1 MAKKTIKAQMKQR
14 RDTKANWAATNPV
27 LLDGELGIVSDDP
40 NLYKVGDGAT
50 AWNDL
55 PFRGFD
61 GTLAQELGTSPNAVI
76 SQKVVSEK
84 LTELES
90 ENIEQISFI
99 GKGNTYVRSVKKS
112 VIPGHTYRVFI
123 PFKWDYTGPEVFNKF
138 VLSYFEGDKE
148 TALVV
153 VTTVQEIA
161 DYYDITIPET
171 ASWGVTLCLGGR
183 SENGVKRR
191 VFVQDVT
198 NIPTARIVWF
208 GGATYPNIDTENKS
222 IVFPTDGAFMINN
235 EVSVPQN
242 LGVGISFGA
251 TGSGSKLVVYNTTSR
266 IIRVQRYNDS
276 LSDSDTILGGI
287 KTAYNDGSFINATL
301 PFEYLIDGVLK
312 SERFYNLL
320 GNPVYTLQATSPSR
334 TFEVSSN
341 DLEISDDKGNVIIEF
356 KDGHLKTLEFDSRD
370 VVTAKPILDQKYEG
384 AKIDLAERTY
394 AIKPMFELQNKSNR
408 QSIAVYGNYMVSCHL
423 YGDLYLYNI
432 QTGLLLCSA
441 KLPVSDDIRNDVH
454 GSNISFGVEFASGN
468 SELPYLYICETTG
481 ARRCFVVDLKIDGS
495 ITLHQ
500 TIRFDGDF
508 GNKQGNNYHD
518 FLVDAQNQEII
529 IVGYYDYGASG
540 NYTIVKKVPLKSV
553 GVGNVNYT
561 DNDVVE
567 TFTIPEITII
577 QGAFVINNHLFIG
590 DQRNWIV
597 NIDLKEK
604 KVVGY
609 IKLNTFT
616 NELEGIAPYQ
626 GKMVVDIDGQIKQLI
641 FKQ

>member
-1 MAKKTIKAQMKQR
+1 MANFDTIKTAIDANINTNGKQEITGGKMNSILKQMV
-14 RDTKANWAATNPV
+14 DAT
-27 LLDGELGIVSDDP
+27 GE
-40 NLYKVGDGAT
+40 
-50 AWNDL
+50 
-55 PFRGFD
+55 
-61 GTLAQELGTSPNAVI
+61 Q
-76 SQKVVSEK
+76 

-99 GKGNTYVRSVKKS
+99 GKGNTYVRSVKKA
-112 VIPGHTYRVFI
+112 VIPGHTYRVFV
-123 PFKWDYTGPEVFNKF
+123 PFPWQYTTPDTSNLF
-138 VLSYFEGDKE
+138 VLSYWEGEKE
-148 TALVV
+148 TAPVV

-171 ASWGVTLCLGGR
+171 ASEGVTLCLGGR
-183 SENGVKRR
+183 SENGVKRL

-198 NIPTARIVWF
+198 NIPTDRIVWF
-208 GGATYPNIDTENKS
+208 GGITYPNIDTKNKS
-222 IVFPTDGAFMINN
+222 LVFPTDGAFMINN
-235 EVSVPQN
+235 KVSIPQN
-242 LGVGISFGA
+242 LGEPLYFGTTQA
-251 TGSGSKLVVYNTTSR
+251 GSKLVVYNTASR
-266 IIRVQRYNDS
+266 IIRVQRYNDN
-276 LSDSDTILGGI
+276 LSESDTVLGGI
-287 KTAYNDGSFINATL
+287 KTNYNNGSFINATF
-301 PFEYLIDGVLK
+301 PFEYLIDGELRTESVYNQLGK
-312 SERFYNLL
+312 SVF
-320 GNPVYTLQATSPSR
+320 TLQATSPSR
-334 TFEVSSN
+334 TYEVSSN

-394 AIKPMFELQNKSNR
+394 AIKSMFELQNKSNR

-423 YGDLYLYNI
+423 YGDLYLYDLT
-432 QTGLLLCSA
+432 TGLLLCSA

-454 GSNISFGVEFASGN
+454 GSNVSFGVEFADGN

-481 ARRCFVVDLKIDGS
+481 ARRCFVVDLKINGN
-495 ITLHQ
+495 ITLRQ
-500 TIRFDGDF
+500 IIKFDGDF

-518 FLVDAQNQEII
+518 FLVDAQNHEII
-529 IVGYYDYGASG
+529 IVGYYDYKASG

-553 GVGNVNYT
+553 GVGDVNYT
-561 DNDVVE
+561 DNDVIE
-567 TFTIPEITII
+567 TFTVPEITVI

-604 KVVGY
+604 RVVGY
-609 IKLNTFT
+609 IKLNTYT
-616 NELEGIAPYQ
+616 HELEGIAPYQ